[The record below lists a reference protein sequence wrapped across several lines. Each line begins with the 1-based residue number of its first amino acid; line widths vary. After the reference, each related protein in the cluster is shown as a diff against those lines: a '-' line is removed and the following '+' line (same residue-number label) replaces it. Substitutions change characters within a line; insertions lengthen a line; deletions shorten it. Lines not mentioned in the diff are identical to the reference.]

1 MGLNRSSHEEK
12 DTEFRIQVMNRI
24 ANHFKQI
31 LIWLRN
37 TGVTKLGQ
45 DNKLWSLIQQGW
57 QHT

>member
-45 DNKLWSLIQQGW
+45 DNKLSLLI
-57 QHT
+57 